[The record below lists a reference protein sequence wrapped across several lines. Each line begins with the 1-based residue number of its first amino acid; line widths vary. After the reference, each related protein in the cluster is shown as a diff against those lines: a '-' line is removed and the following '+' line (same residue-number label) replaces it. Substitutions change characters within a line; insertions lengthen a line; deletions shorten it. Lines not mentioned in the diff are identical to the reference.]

1 MHLSDVDAEALAIAL
16 DPLPRDAPVV
26 LTYRPRATA
35 TQPAIVA
42 EVLGLLEASAVAL
55 FPAWLPEATGI
66 TEPSDANVAAVR
78 ALASRLAGRS
88 RHFGPFLADLAAR
101 ALTGAGPGASFQPEV
116 RAAGLTRVLLAA
128 YSRAD
133 VVVVVDLPDGLPA
146 AHETPL
152 IAALEWLAFRGGLG
166 GVWLTGAP
174 LSDVDRVQS
183 QRVELPAAV
192 PTETRRDPA
201 PTADEALAI
210 PSLGGRPNPN
220 SAAEQLLEKVL
231 SSRVWAHGRAWNQP
245 FSFGPLTNQIRID
258 LLWEAEHTAV
268 EVDGPEHRGPLH
280 YATDRTRD
288 VLLQTAGYAVL
299 RFTNDQVLGD
309 VNAVAHQL
317 ELFLST
323 RRVTGRSEGSSHV
336 E

>member
-1 MHLSDVDAEALAIAL
+1 MVHLLDVDAESLALAL
-16 DPLPRDAPVV
+16 DPLPPDAPVV
-26 LTYRPRATA
+26 VTYRPRSTA
-35 TQPAIVA
+35 SQPAIVA
-42 EVLGLLEASAVAL
+42 EVLGLLEESAVAL
-55 FPAWLPEATGI
+55 FPAWLPEAAGI
-66 TEPSDANVAAVR
+66 TEPSDTNVAMVR
-78 ALASRLAGRS
+78 ALASRPAG
-88 RHFGPFLADLAAR
+88 HFGPFLADLAAR
-101 ALTGAGPGASFQPEV
+101 ALTGEGSSASFQPEV

-133 VVVVVDLPDGLPA
+133 VVLVVEIPDRLPA
-146 AHETPL
+146 SHETPL

-183 QRVELPAAV
+183 QRVRLPAAV
-192 PTETRRDPA
+192 ESDARRGARPTDG
-201 PTADEALAI
+201 EALAV
-210 PSLGGRPNPN
+210 PSLSGQPNPN
-220 SAAEQLLEKVL
+220 SDAERLLEKAL
-231 SSRVWAHGRAWNQP
+231 SSRTWARGRSWNQP

-258 LLWEAEHTAV
+258 LLWEVERTAV

-309 VNAVAHQL
+309 VNAVVHQL
-317 ELFLST
+317 EQFLST
-323 RRVTGRSEGSSHV
+323 RRVMGRAEGSSHV